1 MNNITKKEATLF
13 GQPLF
18 FLEKGYPKNF
28 SDSLFFR

>member
-18 FLEKGYPKNF
+18 FRKRLSKE
-28 SDSLFFR
+28 LFGQPLF